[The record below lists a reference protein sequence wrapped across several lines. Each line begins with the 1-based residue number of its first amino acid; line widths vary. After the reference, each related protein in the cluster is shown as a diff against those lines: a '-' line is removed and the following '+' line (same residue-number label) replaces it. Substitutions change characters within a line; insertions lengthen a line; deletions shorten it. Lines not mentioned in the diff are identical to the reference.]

1 MKISNQNSIR
11 AKYTAD
17 LLAYFSQSEDCGQVK
32 SNTLNFPVVTDDGEE
47 GWVEIVIKVT
57 KDDDGDDGYIK
68 RQVYTDSLREKEE
81 KVKARKEKAEK
92 DKARKEQ
99 LKAEKEKSKNSK

>member
-17 LLAYFSQSEDCGQVK
+17 LLTYFSQSEDCGQVK

-47 GWVEIVIKVT
+47 GWVEIVVKVT

-68 RQVYTDSLREKEE
+68 RQVYIDSVKEKEE
-81 KVKARKEKAEK
+81 KAKAKKEKAEK
-92 DKARKEQ
+92 DKARKEK
-99 LKAEKEKSKNSK
+99 LKSEKNSK

>member
-47 GWVEIVIKVT
+47 GWVEIVVKVT

-68 RQVYTDSLREKEE
+68 RQVYIDGVREKEE
-81 KVKARKEKAEK
+81 KAKAKKEKAEK
-92 DKARKEQ
+92 DKARKEK
-99 LKAEKEKSKNSK
+99 LKSEKKSK